1 MSNARNGGPGGS
13 SGPEHG
19 FQKGVSGNPAG
30 RPRVLIPHPHTQE
43 IIERCLAAESNK
55 DPLEILFEI
64 ANNSQ
69 EDGTRVSAAA
79 TVATYMHSRIGPSPA
94 PKYVANPIDVSEM
107 PDISAAKDFLGQIA
121 VLTARGELDLHSASE
136 LSTLA
141 KNYIDAVAL
150 SELENRVA
158 LLEGK
163 LTPALGFEDALP

>member
-1 MSNARNGGPGGS
+1 
-13 SGPEHG
+13 
-19 FQKGVSGNPAG
+19 
-30 RPRVLIPHPHTQE
+30 
-43 IIERCLAAESNK
+43 
-55 DPLEILFEI
+55 
-64 ANNSQ
+64 
-69 EDGTRVSAAA
+69 
-79 TVATYMHSRIGPSPA
+79 
-94 PKYVANPIDVSEM
+94 M